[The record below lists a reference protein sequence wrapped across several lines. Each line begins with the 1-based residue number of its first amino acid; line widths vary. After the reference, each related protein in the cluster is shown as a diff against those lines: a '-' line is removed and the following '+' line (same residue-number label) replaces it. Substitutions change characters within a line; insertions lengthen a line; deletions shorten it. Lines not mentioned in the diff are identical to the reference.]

1 MSRPHGCRRAFP
13 PKGPRAMTPGR
24 FPITHI
30 VVHCSAEPHGRKTR
44 AKDIDVWHRRRG
56 FLRIGYHYVIP
67 VDGSV
72 EGGRPEDDA
81 GAHVSGHNRQT
92 LGVCLVGGLD
102 KDGKPSPAFAQVQFD
117 ALEKLLRALKTKH
130 TEAEI
135 LGHRDF
141 PGVKKDCPCFDVRA
155 WVKARGI

>member
-1 MSRPHGCRRAFP
+1 MPRPHGSRRPF
-13 PKGPRAMTPGR
+13 PKGGQAVTPGR

-72 EGGRPEDDA
+72 EEGRPEDVA
-81 GAHVSGHNRQT
+81 GAHVEGHNRRT
-92 LGVCLVGGLD
+92 IGICLVGGLD
-102 KDGKPSPAFAQVQFD
+102 KNGAPSPDFAQAQFTT
-117 ALEKLLRALKTKH
+117 LENLLRTLKEKH
-130 TEAEI
+130 LNAEI

-155 WVKARGI
+155 WVKSRRI